1 MRMARRPLNLKVDED
16 LVKKARYH
24 GLVISKFLENQIYGY
39 LNFTEG
45 KHINYYQTYN
55 NDNES
60 NIKNKD

>member
-1 MRMARRPLNLKVDED
+1 MHMAKRPLNLFVDED

-24 GLVISKFLENQIYGY
+24 GLVISKFLENQIRGH
-39 LNFTEG
+39 LNFKEG
-45 KHINYYQTYN
+45 KHINYYKTYN